1 MANRRADPVSYR
13 PFRANP
19 LLADGLLAVA
29 RDDGGLERKVAQG
42 LANLADDFGKMAA
55 QDAALAGERQGA
67 IDAMNAGP
75 GAATVTGG
83 EEIGTASPNGQAGH
97 VRGAA
102 SGITVLAGS
111 GREQAKAI
119 LRHEE
124 GFRETPYWD
133 KTAWRIGYG
142 SDTVTGADGRS
153 VPVRPGMRI
162 TREDAERDLD
172 YRLDHREGA
181 TARRQLGDIW
191 ERLPAS
197 VQGALSSVAYNYGS
211 LPKEVVSAAAGG
223 IEAIADAVRGLG
235 SNGARRQREA
245 DLITGGTGHP
255 SYAKFTNPAADGPV
269 SVTPV
274 SVRQP
279 IQVTPGKAGGFRPR
293 PGNSIYDRA
302 YNVKGT
308 NTYLQELE
316 LTMLQDQANVYDAYK
331 DDPVQLEKAMGELL
345 QAHMQDHV
353 FPEIAPEY
361 QTAFQKQAFLKVQRA
376 KDAFDD
382 RKRAQDRMDYL
393 GRVNTLED
401 QKSQALAGLDLNDE
415 NGATVLSN
423 LQSSIDAHYDAGVA
437 RGIISPEEAE
447 TYKRKSRSEAV
458 TGFYVGQAQKMKAD
472 DIKAMRA
479 DMTRD
484 YAAGELEG
492 VTADDWDR
500 IDKGLAAAESARRT
514 QDGKADADLAKR
526 GEDIAKRVA
535 RGLPVDPAEMSRF
548 QMDASTAPKG
558 KEIVA
563 STLTRLKLA
572 EAIRTLPIGEVDK
585 ALPSILGEG
594 ATPEDYDFAKKAVAD
609 QRKDLQ
615 TDPIGVAER
624 FGILP
629 VSPSLPLDGDVD
641 PDAVSGAF
649 SERIN
654 QAQAAAKHFG
664 VTPKYFRPGEA
675 EQIQAAVIADP
686 DKGLSI
692 AAGLVDAAGANADRV
707 LAELGPA
714 APAVSLS
721 GGLVAAG
728 GDPKAARDLIA
739 GYGKSPDGKDYPD
752 MPNTKRIP
760 IAQTETGNA
769 LAFTPGEINRVDA
782 AAAAI
787 ARKRLY
793 DAGIDPKKDD
803 AKEVYKRAYQEAA
816 GATFV
821 NNVQFGGFGD
831 YDRGAWYRA
840 VKVVVP
846 PSIRADKFVDVV
858 DSLTD
863 ADVGTVKGKNGK
875 TWTAA
880 DYQKAIPVAVK
891 GGYAFA
897 LGDPAG
903 SSPMFIADEKGN
915 PVVLDI
921 AGMRDK
927 LQARVPEGWR

>member
-1 MANRRADPVSYR
+1 MLADAAVRHGEDPDLLTEFAGIESG
-13 PFRANP
+13 FNP
-19 LLADGLLAVA
+19 LAKNPNSSAGGLLQFTDGTA
-29 RDDGGLERKVAQG
+29 RQYGLGDKFDGNQSADAGARLLKDNRASLRK
-42 LANLADDFGKMAA
+42 
-55 QDAALAGERQGA
+55 ALGRE
-67 IDAMNAGP
+67 P
-75 GAATVTGG
+75 TGG
-83 EEIGTASPNGQAGH
+83 ELYLAHQQGAGGAIKLLTNPNAN
-97 VRGAA
+97 AA
-102 SGITVLAGS
+102 ELVG
-111 GREQAKAI
+111 AKAVAGNGGSI
-119 LRHEE
+119 
-124 GFRETPYWD
+124 GM
-133 KTAWRIGYG
+133 TAAQFAGLWTSKIKSGGG
-142 SDTVTGADGRS
+142 SYA
-153 VPVRPGMRI
+153 
-162 TREDAERDLD
+162 
-172 YRLDHREGA
+172 
-181 TARRQLGDIW
+181 
-191 ERLPAS
+191 RLPA
-197 VQGALSSVAYNYGS
+197 A
-211 LPKEVVSAAAGG
+211 
-223 IEAIADAVRGLG
+223 
-235 SNGARRQREA
+235 
-245 DLITGGTGHP
+245 
-255 SYAKFTNPAADGPV
+255 AADGPV

-274 SVRQP
+274 RTPV
-279 IQVTPGKAGGFRPR
+279 QVTPGAPGGFRPR
-293 PGNSIYDRA
+293 AGNSIYDRA

-316 LTMLQDQANVYDAYK
+316 LTMLQDQSSVYDAYK

-345 QAHMQDHV
+345 QAHMSDHV

-361 QTAFQKQAFLKVQRA
+361 QLAFQKQAFVRVQRA
-376 KDAFDD
+376 KTEFDE
-382 RKRAQDRMDYL
+382 RKRAQDKVDYL
-393 GRVNTLED
+393 GRVDTLEG
-401 QKSQALAGLDLNDE
+401 QKSQTIAGLDPNDE
-415 NGATVLSN
+415 NAATVLSN
-423 LQSSIDAHYDAGVA
+423 LQSSIDNHYDAGVA
-437 RGIISPEEAE
+437 RGIISPAEAE
-447 TYKRKSRSEAV
+447 TYKSRSRSEGV

-472 DIKAMRA
+472 DIASMRA
-479 DMTRD
+479 EMTKD

-500 IDKGLAAAESARRT
+500 IDKGLASAESARRT
-514 QDGKADADLAKR
+514 QDVKADADLAKR

-535 RGLPVDPAEMSRF
+535 RGLPVDPSEMSRF
-548 QMDASTAPKG
+548 QMDAGTAPKG

-572 EAIRTLPIGEVDK
+572 EAVRTLPIGEVEK
-585 ALPSILGEG
+585 ALPKILGEG
-594 ATPEDYDFAKKAVAD
+594 ATPEDYDFAKKTVAE

-641 PDAVSGAF
+641 PDTVSGAF

-654 QAQAAAKHFG
+654 QAQAAAQHFG
-664 VTPKYFRPGEA
+664 VSPKYFRPGEA
-675 EQIQAAVIADP
+675 EQVQAAVIADP

-739 GYGKSPDGKDYPD
+739 GYGKSPDGKDYAD
-752 MPNTKRIP
+752 MPNTKRLP

-803 AKEVYKRAYQEAA
+803 AKEVYQRAYQEAA

-858 DSLTD
+858 GSLTD
-863 ADVGTVKGKNGK
+863 ADIGSVKGKNGK

-880 DYQKAIPVAVK
+880 DYQKGIPVAVK

-903 SSPMFIADEKGN
+903 SSPMFIADENGN
-915 PVVLDI
+915 PIVIDV

-927 LQARVPEGWR
+927 LQARVPEAWR

>member
-19 LLADGLLAVA
+19 LLAEGLLGVA
-29 RDDGGLERKVAQG
+29 RDDGSLERKVAQG
-42 LANLADDFGKMAA
+42 LANLADDFGQKADRQAA
-55 QDAALAGERQGA
+55 IAGERQGA
-67 IDAMNAGP
+67 VDAMAGAP
-75 GAATVTGG
+75 GAATVSGG
-83 EEIGTASPNGQAGH
+83 EVTGTASPNGQAGH
-97 VRGAA
+97 VRGAD
-102 SGITVLAGS
+102 SGITVLAGT
-111 GREQAKAI
+111 GRDQAKAI
-119 LRHEE
+119 VRHEE

-133 KTAWRIGYG
+133 VNAWRIGYG

-172 YRLDHREGA
+172 YRLDRREGA
-181 TARRQLGDIW
+181 NARQQLSGIW
-191 ERLPAS
+191 DSLPAS

-211 LPKEVVSAAAGG
+211 LPDEVVAAAGNG
-223 IEAIADAVRGLG
+223 VAAIADAVRGLG
-235 SNGARRQREA
+235 SNSERRRREA
-245 DLITGGTGHP
+245 DLITGAVGHP
-255 SYAKFTNPAADGPV
+255 SYAKLPNAAADGPI

-274 SVRQP
+274 SVRTP
-279 IQVTPGKAGGFRPR
+279 VQVAPGAPGGFRPR
-293 PGNSIYDRA
+293 GGNTIYDRA
-302 YNVKGT
+302 YDVKGT
-308 NTYLQELE
+308 NTYLQSLE
-316 LTMLQDQANVYDAYK
+316 LTMLQDQSAVYDAYK

-345 QAHMQDHV
+345 QAHMNEHV

-361 QTAFQKQAFLKVQRA
+361 QGAFQKQAYVRVQRA
-376 KDAFDD
+376 KDAFDE
-382 RKRAQDRMDYL
+382 RKRAQDKVDYL
-393 GRVNTLED
+393 GRVDTLED
-401 QKSQALAGLDLNDE
+401 EKSRTLAGLDPNDQ
-415 NGATVLSN
+415 NSAAVLSN
-423 LQSSIDAHYDAGVA
+423 LQASIDNHYDAGVA
-437 RGIISPEEAE
+437 RGVLSPAEAE
-447 TYKRKSRSEAV
+447 TYKRRSRSDAV
-458 TGFYVGQAQKMKAD
+458 TGFYVGQASKMKAD
-472 DIKAMRA
+472 DIASMREE
-479 DMTRD
+479 MTRD
-484 YAAGELEG
+484 YADGGLDG
-492 VTADDWDR
+492 VSADDWDK
-500 IDKGLAAAESARRT
+500 IDKGLTAAESARRT

-535 RGLPVDPAEMSRF
+535 RGLPVDPSEMSRF
-548 QMDASTAPKG
+548 QMDAGTAPKG

-572 EAIRTLPIGEVDK
+572 EAIRTQPIGAVEK
-585 ALPSILGEG
+585 ALPSILGKD
-594 ATPEDYDFAKKAVAD
+594 ASPEDYDFAKKAVAD
-609 QRKDLQ
+609 QRRDLQ

-654 QAQAAAKHFG
+654 QARAAAQHFG
-664 VTPKYFRPGEA
+664 VSPKYFRPGEA
-675 EQIQAAVIADP
+675 EQIQAAVTADP

-728 GDPKAARDLIA
+728 GDPRAARDLIA
-739 GYGKSPDGKDYPD
+739 GYGKSPDGKDYAD
-752 MPNTKRIP
+752 MPNTKRLP

-769 LAFTPGEINRVDA
+769 LAFSPGEINRVDA

-803 AKEVYKRAYQEAA
+803 AKEVYQRAYQEAA
-816 GATFV
+816 GASFV

-831 YDRGAWYRA
+831 FDRGTFYRA

-846 PSIRADKFVDVV
+846 PAIRADKFVDVV
-858 DSLTD
+858 GSLTD
-863 ADVGTVKGKNGK
+863 ADIGAVKGKNGK

-880 DYQKAIPVAVK
+880 DYQKGIPVAVK

-903 SSPMFIADEKGN
+903 SSPMFIADDKGN

-921 AGMRDK
+921 VGMRDK
-927 LQARVPEGWR
+927 LQPRDPGAWR